1 MDDRHNTAG
10 ATRVIPASQFRA
22 DCLNLIDEVARSGEE
37 IVITKHGIPAARLTP
52 LHQDRKPK
60 PPFGAGR
67 HLFEITGDIEAPLDV
82 EWEAE
87 VNPDRVLN
95 PS

>member
-1 MDDRHNTAG
+1 MDMHDPAG
-10 ATRVIPASQFRA
+10 TTRVIPASQFRA

-37 IVITKHGIPAARLTP
+37 IVITKHGIPAAKLTP
-52 LHQDRKPK
+52 LAKNRTHK
-60 PPFGAGR
+60 PPFGADR
-67 HLFEITGDIEAPLDV
+67 HLIQITGDIEAPLDV

-87 VNPDRVLN
+87 ANPDRVLD

>member
-1 MDDRHNTAG
+1 MDGHDTAG
-10 ATRVIPASQFRA
+10 TTRVIPAAQFRA
-22 DCLNLIDEVARSGEE
+22 NCLKLIDEVAQSGEE
-37 IVITKHGIPAARLTP
+37 IVITKHGRPAAKLAP
-52 LHQDRKPK
+52 HNQNRKPT

-87 VNPDRVLN
+87 SNSDRVLN
-95 PS
+95 P